1 MVGRVELGLEASS
14 FSTQC
19 FVLHCFGVNA
29 RSTGASV
36 KKRLELTIT
45 TSSRSHSRARS
56 LSQLSIPVLLS
67 LSFTCLLSSPIGSA
81 LCRRPFLVTQT
92 RPYLRLLAQSTNS
105 GGESRNTAG
114 LPNFFAE
121 AIVSTGNP
129 IVRKRLT
136 LYDGTIGAHG
146 MHALHSLTGR
156 ESPPDGN
163 AYMISAPD
171 NGDDAGS

>member
-1 MVGRVELGLEASS
+1 MEGLNWKPHLSVLNVSSCTALALTREALGRASKSASS
-14 FSTQC
+14 LLLLLALALIH
-19 FVLHCFGVNA
+19 VLGHCP
-29 RSTGASV
+29 
-36 KKRLELTIT
+36 
-45 TSSRSHSRARS
+45 SSRS
-56 LSQLSIPVLLS
+56 PVLLS
-67 LSFTCLLSSPIGSA
+67 LSFTCLLSSPTGSA
-81 LCRRPFLVTQT
+81 LCRQPFLVTQT